1 MVHTAVVLP
10 RSLLERLKKDAEA
23 SERGLSTEIR
33 QRLQASYDLEAGDT
47 STVDLVQCIKALAD
61 ELARDLKVQWHKQE
75 FALKAFKAGIEK
87 FLAPYYAEGRA
98 PAEPQFVGHPDDAP
112 PEVVGH
118 WHARRILRNRL
129 QIADPVKP
137 SGSRDT

>member
-10 RSLLERLKKDAEA
+10 RSLLERLKKDAEG

-33 QRLQASYDLEAGDT
+33 KRLQASYNLEAGDT
-47 STVDLVQCIKALAD
+47 YTNDLVQCINELAD
-61 ELARDLKVQWHKQE
+61 ELTRDYKMPWHKHE
-75 FALKAFKAGIEK
+75 FALDAFKAGIEK
-87 FLAPYYAEGRA
+87 FLAQYYAEGRA
-98 PAEPQFVGHPDDAP
+98 PAEPQFVGHPDDAS
-112 PEVVGH
+112 PEVVGY
-118 WHARRILRNRL
+118 WHARRILRNRV